1 MMEEKPLQN
10 AIIKLELQL
19 TKLLE
24 KHEAI
29 QQELQACK
37 QENQQLKVQIAQKD
51 TLLENFQNQSEITK
65 IVEYLEGEEDPLKLR
80 EKIDEYLVEI
90 DHCISYLNKQL

>member
-1 MMEEKPLQN
+1 MEEKPLQN